1 MSERY
6 PNYFSTVTPTT
17 KDAFKNKACSLPLS
31 HPNFKRPLASEVK
44 ELRKILG
51 FSQADLGRLA
61 GKRVTSKGCSH
72 VRKWETDESKS
83 EHRGIDL
90 GVWRMM
96 LYCADI
102 CSIEDDLNFIENI
115 KA

>member
-6 PNYFSTVTPTT
+6 TGYFSPATPVT
-17 KDAFKNKACSLPLS
+17 KDAFKARACSLPLS
-31 HPNFKRPLASEVK
+31 HPDFKRPLASEVK
-44 ELRKILG
+44 ALRQILG

-61 GKRVTSKGCSH
+61 GKRVTPKGCSH

-83 EHRGIDL
+83 EYRGIDL

-96 LYCADI
+96 LYCAGI
-102 CSIEDDLNFIENI
+102 CSIEDDLDFIANH
-115 KA
+115 